1 MKQWLKVGLLNFVS
15 GLKTGML
22 LLFLLLAAA
31 CSDSPDNPVPTL
43 KWYVFDE
50 PSGAFETAAKR
61 CSADAKGV
69 YQVEIAALPADAS
82 QQRVQLVRRLAA
94 KDTDID
100 LIGMDVIWTAE
111 FAEAGWILPWPG
123 EAAIQARQGRLPSTI
138 ASATYDHQLW
148 GIPFTSNIQLLW
160 YRTDQ
165 VAKPPQTWDELIAS
179 AEALGIGTLQ
189 VQGARYE
196 GLTVLFN
203 SLLASAGGSV
213 LDKTGKAVS
222 LEATPTEKALRIMK
236 RIATSPATNSSLS
249 IAREDETRLAF
260 EGGSAFMINYTYV
273 WPSAQ
278 QNAPR
283 VAAHMGWV
291 RWPAVIEGQPS
302 RVTLGG
308 INLSVGAYSRY
319 PQLAFRAA
327 TCIASQEQQ
336 RLAAIK
342 GGLLPT
348 FEKLYTDPSIREAL
362 PFADTLRATLKDA
375 AQRPSSPLYNDI
387 SLAISRTLH
396 PMKAIDSQKDIARLR
411 KNINRALRSEG
422 LL

>member
-1 MKQWLKVGLLNFVS
+1 MKQWLKGNFLNLASHFKA
-15 GLKTGML
+15 GIG

-31 CSDSPDNPVPTL
+31 CSDSHVNPVPTL
-43 KWYVFDE
+43 KWYVFNE
-50 PSGAFETAAKR
+50 PSGAFKTAAEQ
-61 CSADAKGV
+61 CSAAAKGA

-82 QQRVQLVRRLAA
+82 EQRVQLARRLAA

-123 EAAIQARQGRLPSTI
+123 KAAAQARQGRLSSII

-179 AEALGIGTLQ
+179 AEALGASALQ

-213 LDKTGKAVS
+213 LDQTGKVIS
-222 LEATPTEKALRIMK
+222 LEKAPTEKALAIMK
-236 RIATSPATNSSLS
+236 RLATSPATSPSLS
-249 IAREDETRLAF
+249 IAREDESRLAF

-278 QNAPR
+278 QNAPQ
-283 VAAHMGWV
+283 VAALMGWA

-308 INLSVGAYSRY
+308 INLSVGAYSQY
-319 PQLAFRAA
+319 PRLAFQAA
-327 TCIASQEQQ
+327 TCIASQKQQ
-336 RLAAIK
+336 RLAAIR

-348 FEKLYTDPSIREAL
+348 FEKLYADPSIREAL
-362 PFADTLRATLKDA
+362 PFADTLRATLKEA

-396 PMKAIDSQKDIARLR
+396 PMKAIDPQKDTARLQ
-411 KNINRALRSEG
+411 KNINRALRSKG